1 MKKLIVGLLTA
12 FILSVSI
19 SNVFADAGGGI
30 RTIPVS
36 EPLAYI
42 LIAAGG
48 ATLAGVRYWMAKRR
62 SKKNVEVPHGVGK

>member
-19 SNVFADAGGGI
+19 SNVFADAGGG
-30 RTIPVS
+30 RRQIPAVP
-36 EPLAYI
+36 EPLGYI

-48 ATLAGVRYWMAKRR
+48 ATLAGVRHWMAKRHG
-62 SKKNVEVPHGVGK
+62 KKDVEVPS